1 MRRALVVA
9 VAAVLLSACSDD
21 SPLSPAD
28 IAGTYALTDVNG
40 MGLNTPHQ
48 LGGANCTATFT
59 DGSMT
64 ISRNDQFSL
73 NFTYRFLCAG
83 ETAPGLLLQLIIVG
97 DEVRNVGEWLY
108 MTGTATSGTCGPV
121 GNPSPPCPIYGV
133 AVRPE
138 LPMIRV
144 EFLDARAA
152 FWGDPRF
159 TLGPR
164 QQ

>member
-1 MRRALVVA
+1 MRRVLVVA
-9 VAAVLLSACSDD
+9 VAVVLSACSDD

-28 IAGTYALTDVNG
+28 IAGTYALNDVNG
-40 MGLNTPHQ
+40 AGLGVPHQ
-48 LGGANCTATFT
+48 LGGASCTAAFT

-64 ISRNDQFSL
+64 INQNDQFSL
-73 NFTYRFLCAG
+73 NFTYRYLCEG

-108 MTGTATSGTCGPV
+108 MTGTATSGTCGPA
-121 GNPSPPCPIYGV
+121 GQGPQACPFWGI

-152 FWGDPRF
+152 FWADPRF

>member
-1 MRRALVVA
+1 MRRVLVVA
-9 VAAVLLSACSDD
+9 VAVALSSCSDD

-28 IAGTYALTDVNG
+28 IAGTYALADVSG
-40 MGLNTPHQ
+40 MGLDTPHQ

-59 DGSMT
+59 GGSMT
-64 ISRNDQFSL
+64 INRDEQFSL
-73 NFTYRFLCAG
+73 NFTYRYLCEG
-83 ETAPGLLLQLIIVG
+83 EPAPGLLLQLIIVG
-97 DEVRNVGEWLY
+97 DEARNVGEWLY
-108 MTGTATSGTCGPV
+108 MTGVVTSGTCGPV
-121 GNPSPPCPIYGV
+121 GQASQPCPYWGI

>member
-1 MRRALVVA
+1 MRRLLLLATA
-9 VAAVLLSACSDD
+9 AAVTACSDGD
-21 SPLSPAD
+21 SALAPGD
-28 IAGTYALTDVNG
+28 ISGTYALTDVNG

-48 LGGANCTATFT
+48 LAGENCTASFT
-59 DGSMT
+59 EGSMT
-64 ISRNDQFSL
+64 ISANDDFSL
-73 NFTYRFLCAG
+73 NFYYRYLCQG
-83 ETAPGLLLQLIIVG
+83 TPAPGLLLQLIITG
-97 DEVRNVGEWLY
+97 NDVRNVGEWLY
-108 MTGTATSGTCGPV
+108 MTGVATSGTCGPA
-121 GNPSPPCPIYGV
+121 GLLPACPIFGI

-138 LPMIRV
+138 LSMIRV